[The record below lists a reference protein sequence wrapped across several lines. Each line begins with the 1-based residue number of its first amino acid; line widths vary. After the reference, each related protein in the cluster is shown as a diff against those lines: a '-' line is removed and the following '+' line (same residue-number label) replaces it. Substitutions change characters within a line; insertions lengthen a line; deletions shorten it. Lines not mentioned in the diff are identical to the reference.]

1 MLKINTNEKK
11 RLKFNISVSG
21 VEPKDLKGSMKIM
34 IEGVEYGFPI
44 LIENG
49 DVVVN
54 IQPFSTISGRDFK
67 DGEKF
72 DAQLDIIA
80 GDTYLKPWSDKV
92 VIENPL
98 KIEATLS
105 GIEDIKETTMPS
117 INISA
122 IEEDEVEE
130 ECGDDHTPEK
140 KKKKK
145 KSRFG
150 KMLGGE

>member
-21 VEPKDLKGSMKIM
+21 VEPNDLTGSMKI
-34 IEGVEYGFPI
+34 IVEGVEYGFPI

-54 IQPFSTISGRDFK
+54 ILPFSTISGRKFR

-72 DAQLDIIA
+72 DARLDIIA

-92 VIENPL
+92 VIENPM

-105 GIEDIKETTMPS
+105 GVEDIKETTMPS
-117 INISA
+117 INIAA
-122 IEEDEVEE
+122 IEEEDEVEE
-130 ECGDDHTPEK
+130 ECDTPKKKEK
-140 KKKKK
+140 KKS
-145 KSRFG
+145 KSKFG